1 MADQPHPAPRR
12 RHGVVCY
19 FRDRSTHIA
28 SRKALL
34 EQQRELESADQQKNE
49 SLAMLAHELRNPLAP
64 IRNLIEVL
72 SRTLRGNADGIA
84 AVASIDRQVTHLAR
98 LVDDLLDVSR
108 ITRGQIELRRQVV
121 AVQDIVTRAVET
133 VHPLLRQKQHRLLV
147 VSSGQP
153 LRVDGDPERLVRCV
167 ANVLNNAAKYTD
179 AGGQIRL
186 ETLEENGEVVL
197 RVTDDGAGIAPELLP
212 RVFDLFVQDKRT
224 LDRAHGG
231 LGIGLSIV
239 RQVIELHGGA
249 VNAYSAGVGRGSTF
263 ELHLPLSR
271 AAAASAP
278 ARQADTSAPCS
289 ILIVDD
295 NEDAADSVAMVL
307 RLDGHTVE
315 TAYTGQQA
323 LARAASLRPQVVLLD
338 IGLPGLDGYE
348 VARRLHAQRAGGPG
362 PCLVAVTG
370 YGRTATARTA
380 P

>member
-153 LRVDGDPERLVRCV
+153 LRVDRGTRSAWCGASPTCSTTRLTR
-167 ANVLNNAAKYTD
+167 
-179 AGGQIRL
+179 ISH
-186 ETLEENGEVVL
+186 
-197 RVTDDGAGIAPELLP
+197 AP
-212 RVFDLFVQDKRT
+212 
-224 LDRAHGG
+224 
-231 LGIGLSIV
+231 
-239 RQVIELHGGA
+239 
-249 VNAYSAGVGRGSTF
+249 
-263 ELHLPLSR
+263 
-271 AAAASAP
+271 
-278 ARQADTSAPCS
+278 
-289 ILIVDD
+289 
-295 NEDAADSVAMVL
+295 
-307 RLDGHTVE
+307 
-315 TAYTGQQA
+315 
-323 LARAASLRPQVVLLD
+323 
-338 IGLPGLDGYE
+338 
-348 VARRLHAQRAGGPG
+348 
-362 PCLVAVTG
+362 
-370 YGRTATARTA
+370 
-380 P
+380 

>member
-1 MADQPHPAPRR
+1 M
-12 RHGVVCY
+12 
-19 FRDRSTHIA
+19 
-28 SRKALL
+28 
-34 EQQRELESADQQKNE
+34 
-49 SLAMLAHELRNPLAP
+49 
-64 IRNLIEVL
+64 
-72 SRTLRGNADGIA
+72 
-84 AVASIDRQVTHLAR
+84 
-98 LVDDLLDVSR
+98 
-108 ITRGQIELRRQVV
+108 
-121 AVQDIVTRAVET
+121 
-133 VHPLLRQKQHRLLV
+133 
-147 VSSGQP
+147 
-153 LRVDGDPERLVRCV
+153 
-167 ANVLNNAAKYTD
+167 
-179 AGGQIRL
+179 
-186 ETLEENGEVVL
+186 L